1 MFDNLNGN
9 PNKNEQLLKQA
20 KTLLSAILVVIIMA
34 VCKITGD
41 VSITIV
47 LALFLFILMLP
58 IVNSL
63 EKAKFPS
70 WLATLIAILVI
81 VVLMVV
87 VVWFL
92 FYTVDILVRKVPSYA
107 SKLDDVDK
115 LLKNML
121 SEWFD
126 IPEDVSLFSL
136 MNIDWVGGF
145 IMPTLRS
152 ISSSTM
158 TIVSNGLVTVL
169 MAVFLLLERHTII
182 PKITFAASKEKEGR
196 VRIIWDRINRQV
208 SKYIG
213 IKIVVSAATGAMFYV
228 VCRFVNLDFAFLWG
242 VLALVLNFIPTIGSI
257 VITVLTIFMA
267 IVQFLPNWNP
277 ILIVAAGTI
286 LTENIIG
293 NIIDPRLQGTQL
305 NLSPFVILVAL
316 SVFGYIWGIVGMFL
330 AVPLLS
336 VLQIVFAN
344 MEETKSIAIIM
355 SSGNSFGHEV
365 GTVSTKAKKQ
375 KKTKNDE
382 EDLIGDV
389 RFPEELKNEPKNKH

>member
-1 MFDNLNGN
+1 MFDNLSEN
-9 PNKNEQLLKQA
+9 PDKKERLLKQI
-20 KTLLSAILVVIIMA
+20 KTLLSAILVVIVMA
-34 VCKITGD
+34 ICKITGD

-70 WLATLIAILVI
+70 WLATLIAIMVI
-81 VVLMVV
+81 VVLMLV

-92 FYTVDILVRKVPSYA
+92 FYTVDILVRKVPTYTA
-107 SKLDDVDK
+107 KLDDVDRI
-115 LLKNML
+115 LKGML

-126 IPEDVSLFSL
+126 IPDDVSLFSL

-145 IMPTLRS
+145 IMPTLKS

-158 TIVSNGLVTVL
+158 TIVSNGLITLL

-182 PKITFAASKEKEGR
+182 PKITFASSKEKEGK
-196 VRIIWDRINRQV
+196 VKVIWDRINKQV

-242 VLALVLNFIPTIGSI
+242 VLAVVLNFIPTIGSI

-267 IVQFLPNWNP
+267 VIQFLPNWNP

-286 LTENIIG
+286 LTENVIG

-344 MEETKSIAIIM
+344 MEETKPIAIVM
-355 SSGNSFGHEV
+355 SSGNSFGYETGAKTAKV
-365 GTVSTKAKKQ
+365 KKQ
-375 KKTKNDE
+375 KKSKTDE
-382 EDLIGDV
+382 DDLIGDV
-389 RFPEELKNEPKNKH
+389 RFPEESKK